1 MLSPSFSVT
10 TPATDLT
17 LLSISELR
25 KAANV
30 ADGSRDADLM
40 ALGSRVANAITQA
53 CNVATDGATP
63 PTLRKETITDTFRR
77 NRFFG
82 RVRNRDRD
90 KLEGGETIY
99 LSRRPI
105 ISVASVVEA
114 GTPLDLS
121 SYEIRAGK
129 GALVRLN
136 NDSPIQWVPN
146 KIVVVYDAG
155 WATVPEGLK
164 RAAEQL
170 VQLYWSQNSKDPLV
184 RQSNLPG
191 VLEQQFWMGP
201 PSGPSIPQ
209 DVMDDLGPY
218 INLLA

>member
-1 MLSPSFSVT
+1 MLSPNISVT
-10 TPATDLT
+10 SAATDLS
-17 LLSISELR
+17 LLSITELR

-30 ADGSRDADLM
+30 SDSSRDADLLT
-40 ALGSRVANAITQA
+40 LGLRIAATITA
-53 CNVATDGATP
+53 TCNIATDGATP

-77 NRFFG
+77 NRFFA

-90 KLEGGETIY
+90 GLAGDEEIY
-99 LSRRPI
+99 LSRRPVV
-105 ISVASVVEA
+105 SVASVTESGVL
-114 GTPLDLS
+114 LDPA
-121 SYEIRAGK
+121 SYEVRGGI

-136 NDSPIQWVPN
+136 NDVPCQWAPS

-155 WATVPEGLK
+155 WATVPDGLK

-170 VQLYWSQNSKDPLV
+170 VQLYWSQASKDPLV
-184 RQSNLPG
+184 SQSNVPG
-191 VLEQQFWMGP
+191 VLEQQIRIG
-201 PSGPSIPQ
+201 SQSAPSIPQ